1 VKILVAGAKGMVG
14 SAVVS
19 ELEQRGADIVKLS
32 RNEVDLEN
40 EKATVEFIADSKVEV
55 IVDAAAKVGGVLSNK
70 QYPVDFLWRN
80 IQIQNN
86 LMKAA
91 HLAGVKRLIFLG
103 CSCIY
108 PRDSVQP
115 IKEEYLLSGPLEP
128 TSSAF
133 SVAKIAGIEMVNSYR
148 KQFGLNWIS
157 LIPANVFGP
166 GDNFDILQSHV
177 VPALIGKFDSAKRNG
192 TKKVILWGDG
202 SPMREFLYVSDLA
215 SAIIFC
221 LENYNSDT
229 PINIGTG
236 AEISIKDLANC
247 ISEQIGFEGKIEWDS
262 RRPMGTPR
270 KILDS
275 SKLTTLG
282 WSPKVSLQE
291 GLAKTIEWHSAN
303 EKKWGIGL

>member
-1 VKILVAGAKGMVG
+1 MKILVAGAKGMVG

-19 ELEQRGADIVKLS
+19 ELERSGADIVRLS

-40 EKATVEFIADSKVEV
+40 EKATVEFISDSKVEV
-55 IVDAAAKVGGVLSNK
+55 IVDAAAKVGGVLSND

-115 IKEEYLLSGPLEP
+115 IKEEYLLSGPFEP

-148 KQFGLNWIS
+148 RQYGMNWIS

-177 VPALIGKFDSAKRNG
+177 VPALISKFDSAKRNG
-192 TKKVILWGDG
+192 IKKITLWGDG

-215 SAIIFC
+215 SAIIYC
-221 LENYNSDT
+221 LEKYNSDM

-247 ISEQIGFEGKIEWDS
+247 ISEQIGFEGKIEWDPGK
-262 RRPMGTPR
+262 PMGTPR

-275 SKLTTLG
+275 GKLTTLG

-291 GLAKTIEWHSAN
+291 GLSKTIEWHSAN
-303 EKKWGIGL
+303 IKNVVAGH

>member
-1 VKILVAGAKGMVG
+1 MKILVAGAKGMVG

-19 ELEQRGADIVKLS
+19 ELERSGADIVRLS

-40 EKATVEFIADSKVEV
+40 EKATVEFISDSKVEV
-55 IVDAAAKVGGVLSNK
+55 IVDAAAKVGGVLSND

-115 IKEEYLLSGPLEP
+115 IKEEYLLSGPFEP

-148 KQFGLNWIS
+148 RQYGMNWIS

-177 VPALIGKFDSAKRNG
+177 VPALISKFDSAKRNG
-192 TKKVILWGDG
+192 IKKITLWGDG

-215 SAIIFC
+215 SAIIYC
-221 LENYNSDT
+221 LEKYNSDM

-247 ISEQIGFEGKIEWDS
+247 ISEQIGFEGKIEWDPGK
-262 RRPMGTPR
+262 PMGTPR
-270 KILDS
+270 KMLDS
-275 SKLTTLG
+275 GKLTTLG

-291 GLAKTIEWHSAN
+291 GLARTIEWHSAN
-303 EKKWGIGL
+303 IKNVVAGH

>member
-1 VKILVAGAKGMVG
+1 MVG

-19 ELEQRGADIVKLS
+19 ELERSGADIVRLS

-40 EKATVEFIADSKVEV
+40 EKATVEFISDSKVEV
-55 IVDAAAKVGGVLSNK
+55 IVDAAAKVGGVLSND

-115 IKEEYLLSGPLEP
+115 IKEEYLLSGPFEP

-148 KQFGLNWIS
+148 RQYGMNWIS

-177 VPALIGKFDSAKRNG
+177 VPALISKFDSAKRNG
-192 TKKVILWGDG
+192 IKKITLWGDG

-215 SAIIFC
+215 SAIIYC
-221 LENYNSDT
+221 LEKYNSDM

-247 ISEQIGFEGKIEWDS
+247 ISEQIGFEGKIEWDPGK
-262 RRPMGTPR
+262 PMGTPR
-270 KILDS
+270 KMLDS
-275 SKLTTLG
+275 GKLTTLG

-291 GLAKTIEWHSAN
+291 GLARTIEWHSAN
-303 EKKWGIGL
+303 IKNVVAGH